1 MSNATW
7 WQRLFGMA
15 QILLKPPDS
24 FNFQTPDDWPQWI
37 ARFVQFR
44 AAADLAADSDK
55 KQVNTQLYCM
65 GEGAAAV
72 LASTNITVE
81 ERKDDPNIQRR
92 LLAEPNLTLKKA
104 TEIAQALETT
114 DRGAA
119 DLQSAQA
126 VLVHSI
132 EGENNASKE
141 YALFGKID

>member
-1 MSNATW
+1 
-7 WQRLFGMA
+7 
-15 QILLKPPDS
+15 
-24 FNFQTPDDWPQWI
+24 
-37 ARFVQFR
+37 
-44 AAADLAADSDK
+44 
-55 KQVNTQLYCM
+55 M

-81 ERKDDPNIQRR
+81 ERKDDPNIQWR

-104 TEIAQALETT
+104 TEIAQALETA

-132 EGENNASKE
+132 EGENNASKSTHYSE
-141 YALFGKID
+141 KSISKFYLFGITGLCFSIRRYLGIRRQHRQFAHYSNTFLYQYPDMIFN